1 MMNLLQMIGLGMT
14 GALLSLLIKEHKPV
28 LGVCVGMV
36 TATVIFT
43 SVLAQLSSVIDV
55 VNLLAERL
63 SVNEE
68 YITII
73 IRIIGMTYVAQF
85 ASEICRDAG
94 QNAVAR
100 KIELAGKIVTV
111 ATGLPILLAV
121 LNLLLGILPG

>member
-1 MMNLLQMIGLGMT
+1 MNLLQMIGLGMT